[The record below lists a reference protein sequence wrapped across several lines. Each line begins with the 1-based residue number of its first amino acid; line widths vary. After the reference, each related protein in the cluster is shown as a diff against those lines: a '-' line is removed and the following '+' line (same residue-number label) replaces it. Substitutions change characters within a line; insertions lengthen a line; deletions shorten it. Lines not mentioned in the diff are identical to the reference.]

1 MFIVNAYIKGLTN
14 MKIVLING
22 TNHKG
27 STYHIAKQVADKVN
41 GELTEFFL
49 PKDFD
54 EFCLGCT
61 TCFVKGEEHCPHHS
75 KIEKITKALLEA
87 DLIILDSPVYVYHA
101 SGAMKA
107 LLDHYGYMWMAH
119 RPEQAMFK
127 KQGVVIS
134 TAAGAGT
141 KSTIKDMRD
150 SLFYWGVA
158 KIYQFGLPV
167 AATSYEQISEKKLK
181 KIDKATTKI
190 AKKVVKKNS
199 KVKPS
204 FGAKA
209 FFFLMHLLQKN
220 GWNPKDVE
228 YWKAKGWTGKTRP
241 WKAK

>member
-1 MFIVNAYIKGLTN
+1 MYTLRT

-27 STYHIAKQVADKVN
+27 STYHIAKQVADKLK

-61 TCFVKGEEHCPHHS
+61 TCFVKGEEYCPHHA

-87 DLIILDSPVYVYHA
+87 DVIILDSPVYVFHA

-107 LLDHYGYMWMAH
+107 LLDHYGYIWMSH
-119 RPEQAMFK
+119 RPEESMFK

-158 KIYQFGLPV
+158 KTYEYGIPV

-190 AKKVVKKNS
+190 AKKIVKRNG
-199 KVKPS
+199 KVKPG
-204 FGAKA
+204 FKTKA
-209 FFFLMHLLQKN
+209 FFFIVHLLQKN
-220 GWNPKDVE
+220 GWNPKDKE
-228 YWKAKGWTGKTRP
+228 YWYAKGWVEKKRP
-241 WKAK
+241 WKNK

>member
-1 MFIVNAYIKGLTN
+1 MGTLKI

-27 STYHIAKQVADKVN
+27 STYHIARQLADKLQ
-41 GELTEFFL
+41 GETTQLFL
-49 PKDFD
+49 PRDFD
-54 EFCLGCT
+54 ELCLGCT
-61 TCFVKGEEHCPHHS
+61 TRFVKGEEYCPHHS

-87 DLIILDSPVYVYHA
+87 DVIILDSPVYVYHA

-119 RPEQAMFK
+119 RPEEAMFK

-141 KSTIKDMRD
+141 KSTMKDMKD

-158 KIYQFGLPV
+158 RNYEFGTPV
-167 AATSYEQISEKKLK
+167 AATSWEQISEKKLK
-181 KIDKATTKI
+181 KIDKATTRI
-190 AKKVVKKNS
+190 AKKIIRRNGKA
-199 KVKPS
+199 KPTI
-204 FGAKA
+204 GAKL

-220 GWNPKDVE
+220 GWNPKDKE
-228 YWKAKGWTGKTRP
+228 YWKEKGWTEKKRP
-241 WKAK
+241 WKNK

>member
-1 MFIVNAYIKGLTN
+1 MIVR
-14 MKIVLING
+14 
-22 TNHKG
+22 
-27 STYHIAKQVADKVN
+27 
-41 GELTEFFL
+41 
-49 PKDFD
+49 
-54 EFCLGCT
+54 
-61 TCFVKGEEHCPHHS
+61 

-119 RPEQAMFK
+119 RPEEAMFK
-127 KQGVVIS
+127 KQGVAIS

-141 KSTIKDMRD
+141 KSTIKDMKD

-190 AKKVVKKNS
+190 AKKVVKKNG

-228 YWKAKGWTGKTRP
+228 YWKAKGWTGKARP

>member
-1 MFIVNAYIKGLTN
+1 

-27 STYHIAKQVADKVN
+27 STYHIARQLVDKLQ
-41 GELTEFFL
+41 GETTEFFL
-49 PKDFD
+49 PRDFG

-61 TCFVKGEEHCPHHS
+61 TCFVKGEEYCPHHS

-87 DLIILDSPVYVYHA
+87 DVIILDSPVYVYHA

-107 LLDHYGYMWMAH
+107 LLDHYGYIWMSH
-119 RPEQAMFK
+119 RPEESMFK

-141 KSTIKDMRD
+141 KSTNKDMKD

-158 KIYQFGLPV
+158 KNYEFGIPV
-167 AATSYEQISEKKLK
+167 AATSWEQINEKKLK
-181 KIDKATTKI
+181 KIDKATTRL
-190 AKKVVKKNS
+190 AKKIIKRNG

-204 FGAKA
+204 IGAKL
-209 FFFLMHLLQKN
+209 FFAIMRLLQKN
-220 GWNPKDVE
+220 GWNPKDKE
-228 YWKAKGWTGKTRP
+228 YWKEKGWTEKKRP
-241 WKAK
+241 WKNK

>member
-1 MFIVNAYIKGLTN
+1 MFIVNVHIKGLTN

-87 DLIILDSPVYVYHA
+87 DVIILDSPVYVYHA

-134 TAAGAGT
+134 TAAGAGI

-167 AATSYEQISEKKLK
+167 AATSYEQISEKK
-181 KIDKATTKI
+181 
-190 AKKVVKKNS
+190 
-199 KVKPS
+199 
-204 FGAKA
+204 
-209 FFFLMHLLQKN
+209 
-220 GWNPKDVE
+220 
-228 YWKAKGWTGKTRP
+228 
-241 WKAK
+241 